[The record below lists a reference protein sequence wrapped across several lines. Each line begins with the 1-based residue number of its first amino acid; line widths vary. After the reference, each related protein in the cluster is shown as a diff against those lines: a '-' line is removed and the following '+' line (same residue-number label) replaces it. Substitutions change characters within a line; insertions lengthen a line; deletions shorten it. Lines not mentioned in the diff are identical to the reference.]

1 MCRTNHQLGQII
13 FYVYFGDLCS
23 LVKFEKNHPIGD
35 FLLYSIIIAKCHH
48 RGNTVTLNIDVFFN
62 YFLL

>member
-35 FLLYSIIIAKCHH
+35 FFII
-48 RGNTVTLNIDVFFN
+48 VN
-62 YFLL
+62 Y